1 MPDGK
6 GCVITKT
13 IIPINKVRITGEF
26 IGIFV
31 LDRNYNVTIITA
43 LGTVGLSKTQLT

>member
-26 IGIFV
+26 IGIFI
-31 LDRNYNVTIITA
+31 LDINNNAYVMSR
-43 LGTVGLSKTQLT
+43 LLQL